1 MRPSPPTRLF
11 VPLLAASLALLPAC
25 SNASGGDDT
34 QPGES
39 TPGGRAVEH
48 RTKVVVEPLI
58 IGPVRDKIVVS
69 AKVASRTSVDIIPKI
84 PSVPVTQIFVEEGD
98 SVEVGDVLMT
108 LYDTDLQLT
117 EQSAETS
124 LNESKRLLLRTE
136 LTLEEEIRRVET
148 AERSAERAAADF
160 ARLADLGDLVTN
172 QEVDNARVA
181 SEDAQDRLELAAF
194 ARQNLEI
201 ERDLAEIAVKRS
213 EIAWTQAKT
222 NLEHTK
228 VRAPISGVVASRN
241 ANVGMLT
248 NTSAPSFVIVD
259 TDDLVLKLRVP
270 QDSLARLAPGQPVE
284 ARSVTGDGVTYAG
297 VVRSVNP
304 VLDEMTGTVSVVVD
318 LESGAGLVSGLFCEA
333 SIITSARDKAL
344 LVSKRAVLY
353 EDDQPVIFAVEKVPA
368 EELEPEPGSDD
379 ADADEDEQGADV
391 ALADSGDEPAETDEA
406 PVTIGD
412 AMTGDA
418 GSEIAKL
425 LERARKIPF
434 IAGATTVGEVEILS
448 GLDGE
453 PIPSDLMV
461 IVVGQENLKDGSPIT
476 VVEEA
481 F

>member
-1 MRPSPPTRLF
+1 MRPLPTNPLF
-11 VPLLAASLALLPAC
+11 ASLLAASLALLPAC

-39 TPGGRAVEH
+39 TPGGRAIEH

-58 IGPVRDKIVVS
+58 IGPVRDRIVVS

-84 PSVPVTQIFVEEGD
+84 PNVPVTQIFVEEGD
-98 SVEVGDVLMT
+98 AVQLGDVLMT
-108 LYDTDLQLT
+108 LYDTDLNLT
-117 EQSAETS
+117 EQTAETS
-124 LNESKRLLLRTE
+124 LNESKGQLERTV
-136 LTLEEEIRRVET
+136 LTLQEDTRRVET
-148 AERSAERAAADF
+148 AERAYERAAADF
-160 ARLADLGDLVTN
+160 ARLEDLGDLVTN

-181 SEDAQDRLELAAF
+181 AEDAQDNLELSAF
-194 ARQNLEI
+194 AKQNTEI
-201 ERDLAEIAVKRS
+201 ERNLAEIAVKRS

-222 NLEHTK
+222 TLEHTK
-228 VRAPISGVVASRN
+228 VRAPITGVVASRN

-248 NTSAPSFVIVD
+248 NMSAPSFVIVD
-259 TDDLVLKLRVP
+259 TDDLVLNLRVP

-284 ARSVTGDGVTYAG
+284 ARSVTSKGTRYQG

-318 LESGAGLVSGLFCEA
+318 LEPAPGLVSGLFCEA
-333 SIITSARDKAL
+333 SIVTAARDDAL

-353 EDDQPVIFAVEKVPA
+353 EDDQPVIFAVEMVPA
-368 EELEPEPGSDD
+368 EELEAEVGADDEAGADDLALAAGGDETVELPESDD
-379 ADADEDEQGADV
+379 AGDGAIDATGEV
-391 ALADSGDEPAETDEA
+391 AVEE
-406 PVTIGD
+406 V
-412 AMTGDA
+412 
-418 GSEIAKL
+418 AKL

-434 IAGATTVGEVEILS
+434 IAGATTIGEVEILS
-448 GLDGE
+448 DLDGE
-453 PIPSDLMV
+453 PIPADLMV